1 MESEI
6 RLAVFVTESNASTR
20 PRVCT
25 EQICGGTP
33 TTTIIVQSPRSLRIK
48 TLRSS
53 AACMILVAEPTEAES
68 AVVGDGVIGGICAS
82 PTRGL
87 PDKQKVT
94 PRPAHRTLAEQARS
108 ELSAMRREIE
118 KTTPRSALA
127 GPGREVYP
135 GLAKPPALTLSTIV
149 QTVEPGSE
157 GDNIAPENLNAKP
170 RVGDTQRDQ
179 QQCRPSRKQKN
190 VHQGLRLT
198 DVQALLLGTRARREE
213 C

>member
-33 TTTIIVQSPRSLRIK
+33 TTTIIVQAPRSLGVE

-53 AACMILVAEPTEAES
+53 AAGKMLVAEPTEAES
-68 AVVGDGVIGGICAS
+68 AVVGDDVIGGICAS

-94 PRPAHRTLAEQARS
+94 PRPAQRTLSEQPHS
-108 ELSAMRREIE
+108 
-118 KTTPRSALA
+118 
-127 GPGREVYP
+127 
-135 GLAKPPALTLSTIV
+135 
-149 QTVEPGSE
+149 Q
-157 GDNIAPENLNAKP
+157 LNA
-170 RVGDTQRDQ
+170 
-179 QQCRPSRKQKN
+179 
-190 VHQGLRLT
+190 
-198 DVQALLLGTRARREE
+198 
-213 C
+213 